1 MKSFAKSLQPKQ
13 NGQEVTELMRIST
26 PDDRVY
32 RYSYN
37 LGILEFCTQRRE
49 NAMIVAARSPVK
61 IQRRA
66 QKYNDLARLENES
79 EDGIAFPSVID
90 VAPATNCSLQEIE
103 MRVNEQEKGYKV
115 QQVLSAEETVNVCQG
130 KTTES
135 KEWLETNA
143 ARKDPLLSAAE
154 CVTNNSEDP
163 EDKAF
168 NAQYNL
174 PPIEKFRRAAR
185 VLGVCLPPKELYC
198 LQRRNGACEE
208 TEWSLEH
215 RTLLR
220 ILNKRF

>member
-1 MKSFAKSLQPKQ
+1 MKPSANSLLPEQSGK
-13 NGQEVTELMRIST
+13 EITRLMHIST

-37 LGILEFCTQRRE
+37 LGVLEFRTQRRE
-49 NAMIVAARSPVK
+49 NAMIFAARSPVK

-66 QKYNDLARLENES
+66 QEYNALARLENES
-79 EDGIAFPSVID
+79 VHEVAFPTVID
-90 VAPATNCSLQEIE
+90 VAPAKNCSPQEIE
-103 MRVNEQEKGYKV
+103 MRVNGQENVYKV
-115 QQVLSAEETVNVCQG
+115 QQVLSAKETVNVCQG
-130 KTTES
+130 KMNDAKES
-135 KEWLETNA
+135 LETNA
-143 ARKDPLLSAAE
+143 ARTGPVVSSEE
-154 CVTNNSEDP
+154 CVTKDNEQ
-163 EDKAF
+163 DKAF
-168 NAQYNL
+168 NNAQSL

-208 TEWSLEH
+208 NEWTLEH

>member
-1 MKSFAKSLQPKQ
+1 MKPFAKSLQPKQ

-79 EDGIAFPSVID
+79 EDGIAFPTVID
-90 VAPATNCSLQEIE
+90 VAPATICSLQEIE
-103 MRVNEQEKGYKV
+103 MRVNEQENIYKV

-143 ARKDPLLSAAE
+143 ARKDP
-154 CVTNNSEDP
+154 TNNSEDS

>member
-1 MKSFAKSLQPKQ
+1 MKPFAKSLQPKQ

-79 EDGIAFPSVID
+79 EDGIAFPTVID

-103 MRVNEQEKGYKV
+103 MRVNEQENIYKV

-143 ARKDPLLSAAE
+143 ARKDP
-154 CVTNNSEDP
+154 TNNSEDS